1 MPQAV
6 FLRGA
11 NVGGRKVF
19 QPGAVARHLVSLEV
33 VSIGAAGTFA
43 VRGKVADSALHDAFM
58 EALPFSAEIMIVP
71 ADEIL
76 AAWRS
81 GPFGRRA
88 HPSGTEPFLTVLA
101 KAPSKPTKLP
111 FARPNE
117 DEWQIRVLKRSG
129 RFVFSLRRARLPGR
143 FYPNDVVEKEFAV
156 PATTRSWATIVALCR
171 ALEGGSVERAGP

>member
-11 NVGGRKVF
+11 NVGGRNVF
-19 QPGAVARHLVSLEV
+19 QPSAVARHLAALEV
-33 VSIGAAGTFA
+33 VSIGAAGTFGVRAKASDAA
-43 VRGKVADSALHDAFM
+43 VHAAFM
-58 EALPFSAEIMIVP
+58 EALPFSGEVMIVP
-71 ADEIL
+71 SDELL
-76 AAWRS
+76 AIWRS

-88 HPSGTEPFLTVLA
+88 HPSGTEPFFTVLA

-111 FARPNE
+111 FARPSE
-117 DEWQIRVLKRSG
+117 DDWQIRVIKRSG

-143 FYPNDVVEKEFAV
+143 FYPNDVIEKEFQV

-171 ALEGGSVERAGP
+171 ALESA